1 MFPTILQLY
10 VYSAGTYSVCSAYD
24 FGTPTA
30 DIKHVVI
37 YNDVLGNAHMVVAIK
52 SGTDLKIYRFDISGT
67 DSISLVLQ
75 TTVITSVPPLV
86 YLSEQGNYL
95 LTGTANPH
103 TISIYRF
110 NITTVPHSYT
120 LSYFKSSLPYS
131 PFPDYP
137 TNFIKDDA
145 SYFYYR
151 SSQVST
157 NINSWHLY
165 F

>member
-1 MFPTILQLY
+1 M
-10 VYSAGTYSVCSAYD
+10 YSAGTYSVCSAYD
-24 FGTPTA
+24 FGITTT

-37 YNDVLGNAHMVVAIK
+37 YNDILGNAHMVVAIK
-52 SGTDLKIYRFDISGT
+52 NGADLKIYRFDISGT
-67 DSISLVLQ
+67 DSVSLVLQ
-75 TTVITSVPPLV
+75 TTVMTSVPPLV

-103 TISIYRF
+103 TISIYHF
-110 NITTVPHSYT
+110 DSNIFSYT

-131 PFPDYP
+131 PSSDYP

-145 SYFYYR
+145 SYFYYK
-151 SSQVST
+151 SSQVTT

>member
-24 FGTPTA
+24 FGITTA
-30 DIKHVVI
+30 DIKNVVI
-37 YNDVLGNAHMVVAIK
+37 YNDILGNAHMVVAIK
-52 SGTDLKIYRFDISGT
+52 NGADLKIYRFDISGT
-67 DSISLVLQ
+67 DSVSLVLQ
-75 TTVITSVPPLV
+75 TTVMTSVPPLV

-103 TISIYRF
+103 TISI
-110 NITTVPHSYT
+110 
-120 LSYFKSSLPYS
+120 SYFKSSLPYS
-131 PFPDYP
+131 PSSDYP

-145 SYFYYR
+145 SYFYYK
-151 SSQVST
+151 SSQVTT